1 MKMAATMTT
10 SRPTSTT
17 AGDCAAL
24 PPRPGTHKVVI
35 VNGSPSMA
43 EQFESV
49 LSGGHYDVVFVE
61 SSAHAYSRIKRV
73 QPDLVV
79 LCVHTNG
86 DGLQV
91 LSMLKLDKD
100 TRGIPVVTCTTQGLD
115 TADADEDPEDPDV
128 QLFPL
133 RKPSHFMN

>member
-1 MKMAATMTT
+1 MKMATTMIMN
-10 SRPTSTT
+10 RPTSTT
-17 AGDCAAL
+17 PGDYAPL
-24 PPRPGTHKVVI
+24 GRRPGTHKVVI

-73 QPDLVV
+73 QPELVV

-100 TRGIPVVTCTTQGLD
+100 TRSIPVVTCTTQGLD
-115 TADADEDPEDPDV
+115 AADDEEELEQDSDV

-133 RKPSHFMN
+133 RKP